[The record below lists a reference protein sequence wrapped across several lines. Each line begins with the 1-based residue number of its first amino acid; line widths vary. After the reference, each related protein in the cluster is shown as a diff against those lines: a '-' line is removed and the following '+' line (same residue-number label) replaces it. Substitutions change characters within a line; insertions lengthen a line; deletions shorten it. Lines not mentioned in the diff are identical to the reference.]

1 MTPENMENTQSNMQ
15 QFTGAVDNSVTVEC
29 MRCGARFTISA
40 DERKWYEER
49 GMVLPKRCKMCRSVL
64 KEIRRAFEMGRQ
76 SVHPNKDGDGE

>member
-1 MTPENMENTQSNMQ
+1 MSLENRENAKQNTQN
-15 QFTGAVDNSVTVEC
+15 FTGAIDNSVTVEC

-76 SVHPNKDGDGE
+76 AVQLNKDGDGE